1 MKVTIVGGGPAGLF
15 LALLLKRRGGSR
27 FAVDVLDQNPSGA
40 TYGFGVVLSEHL
52 LPRLKEVDRAFF
64 EDLQRASYVTR
75 HQIIRHNDVTLFLEG
90 GAFGAAIARLE
101 LLAILQRHCERA
113 GVSIHHGK
121 RVDDPTQ
128 LEGDLVVGA
137 DGVRSVV
144 RAAVADPLGATSRT
158 LTNRVAWYG
167 TKKHFPYPTLAFK
180 GNEHGHFVAAA
191 YPYTETLST
200 FVAECDDATWTR
212 SGLGVM
218 TDDARQAFAER
229 IFAEELEGHPLLSN
243 KSTWG
248 PLLATR
254 SERWSHGRY
263 VLVGDALHS
272 AHPTIGSGTRLAM
285 DDALALGD
293 ALTREPDDRER
304 ALAIFRASREPAKQR
319 LIAACDRSIAWYER
333 FGEKL
338 DALEPTQFVFDFMTR
353 TGRLTE
359 ERLFDEFPAFMERHA
374 DDWQRF
380 QRSRADDGPREAR
393 S

>member
-1 MKVTIVGGGPAGLF
+1 
-15 LALLLKRRGGSR
+15 
-27 FAVDVLDQNPSGA
+27 VDVLDQNPSGA

-52 LPRLKEVDRAFF
+52 LPRLDEIDRGFL
-64 EDLQRASYVTR
+64 EDLRRASFVTR
-75 HQIIRHNDVTLFLEG
+75 HQIIRHNDTTMFLEG
-90 GAFGAAIARLE
+90 GTFGSAIARLD
-101 LLAILQRHCERA
+101 LLEILQRHCESA
-113 GVSIHHGK
+113 GVSIHHAK
-121 RVDDPTQ
+121 RVDDPTK

-144 RAAVADPLGATSRT
+144 RAALADELGATSRT

-180 GNEHGHFVAAA
+180 ANEHGHFVAAA

-212 SGLGVM
+212 SGLSVM

-229 IFAEELEGHPLLSN
+229 IFADELEGHTLLDN
-243 KSTWG
+243 KSSWG
-248 PLLATR
+248 PLSATR
-254 SERWSHGRY
+254 VARWSHGRY
-263 VLVGDALHS
+263 VLIGDALQS
-272 AHPTIGSGTRLAM
+272 AHPTIGSGTRLAI
-285 DDALALGD
+285 DDAIALGD
-293 ALTREPDDRER
+293 ALIRLPDDRDAALAEFRATREPT
-304 ALAIFRASREPAKQR
+304 KQK
-319 LIAACDRSIAWYER
+319 LIDACDRSIAWYER

-338 DALEPTQFVFDFMTR
+338 ESLEPPLFVFDFMTR

-359 ERLFDEFPAFMERHA
+359 KRLFAEFPSFMERHA

-380 QRSRADDGPREAR
+380 QRSRVEESRELR